1 MSTEQSFPYNGP
13 LSTFSEWHS
22 LTIGLAAGLLIGW
35 SKTLRR
41 DLKAEPHYAIGGLLV
56 GAVVAFVLQQWGD

>member
-1 MSTEQSFPYNGP
+1 MSTEQSFSYDGP

-22 LTIGLAAGLLIGW
+22 LIIGFAAGLIAGW

-41 DLKAEPHYAIGGLLV
+41 DLRKEPHYAIGAFLV
-56 GAVVAFVLQQWGD
+56 GVFLGWAAR

>member
-1 MSTEQSFPYNGP
+1 MSSEQSFGYDGP

-22 LTIGLAAGLLIGW
+22 LIIGLAAGIAIGW

-41 DLKAEPHYAIGGLLV
+41 DLRKEPHYAIGAFLIG
-56 GAVVAFVLQQWGD
+56 VALGWAAR